1 MVRRSCG
8 EGMNTVLGF
17 SLDCGFSTFQKLSA
31 GFSNCTPFI
40 VLKAKMALFCELKGS
55 IIPNSSKLFTVD
67 HFSILFI
74 KHDFASASSRVIFT
88 LGWVMKVYSSFSIFT
103 TLKSGADLIF
113 ISKFL
118 AIVTCCIRPC
128 FFFSNSSSKSYYSA
142 VGHALQYCIYES
154 ICRSLTRFIH
164 SFSNFSI
171 KYDGVLSK
179 FLYRCLSYFFP
190 ELFRSWLY

>member
-1 MVRRSCG
+1 MVRRSYG
-8 EGMNTVLGF
+8 EGMNTVLGLSF
-17 SLDCGFSTFQKLSA
+17 DCGFSTFQKLSA
-31 GFSNCTPFI
+31 FFSNCTPFI

-55 IIPNSSKLFTVD
+55 IIPNSSKLFTVVHLSKLEIELD
-67 HFSILFI
+67 IAN
-74 KHDFASASSRVIFT
+74 ASLVIFT

-103 TLKSGADLIF
+103 TLKSGANLIF

-118 AIVTCCIRPC
+118 AIVTYCIRPL

-142 VGHALQYCIYES
+142 VGNALRYCIYES

-171 KYDGVLSK
+171 KYGGVLLK
-179 FLYRCLSYFFP
+179 FLYRCLSYFLP